1 MEKLLSFP
9 PFLAPPEGH
18 KTQQLDGVTH
28 NKSTIIK
35 HIPTHKHAR
44 KPCA

>member
-9 PFLAPPEGH
+9 PFLAPLKH
-18 KTQQLDGVTH
+18 KTQQLDGMTH
-28 NKSTIIK
+28 NKSSIIK
-35 HIPTHKHAR
+35 YILTHKHAL